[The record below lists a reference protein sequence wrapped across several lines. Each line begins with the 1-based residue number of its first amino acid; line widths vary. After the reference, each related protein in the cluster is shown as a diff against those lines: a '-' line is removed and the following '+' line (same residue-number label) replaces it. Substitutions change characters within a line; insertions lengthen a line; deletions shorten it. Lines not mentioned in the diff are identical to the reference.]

1 MIYNIKTVY
10 ICQLLFGIMDNKYYI
25 CYMNKLT
32 LLLLSI
38 LFSNLTYSQVIEVS
52 YQEQLAFAYVESESL
67 INQWKNDEV
76 IWDEYSYGY
85 PPGEGRIVYTF
96 DFNNMTITLAD
107 TINGEYKFRGEFEI
121 IDIISTWDSETQHM
135 SCVADTPMGDYF
147 YEINTFETEERCL
160 LMSCTNVYKKNI
172 RKLPHLDWD
181 VYNVGVVSTN
191 HGEFKIKV
199 IE

>member
-1 MIYNIKTVY
+1 MKINLYKPFVLIAL
-10 ICQLLFGIMDNKYYI
+10 IS
-25 CYMNKLT
+25 
-32 LLLLSI
+32 LSCV
-38 LFSNLTYSQVIEVS
+38 TQSQVIEVS

-67 INQWKNDEV
+67 IKQWKNDEV

-85 PPGEGRIVYTF
+85 RPGEGRIVYTF

-107 TINGEYKFRGEFEI
+107 TINGEYKMRGEFEI

-160 LMSCTNVYKKNI
+160 LMSYTNVYKKNI

-191 HGEFKIKV
+191 HGEFKIEVVK
-199 IE
+199 

>member
-1 MIYNIKTVY
+1 
-10 ICQLLFGIMDNKYYI
+10 
-25 CYMNKLT
+25 
-32 LLLLSI
+32 
-38 LFSNLTYSQVIEVS
+38 
-52 YQEQLAFAYVESESL
+52 
-67 INQWKNDEV
+67 
-76 IWDEYSYGY
+76 
-85 PPGEGRIVYTF
+85 
-96 DFNNMTITLAD
+96 
-107 TINGEYKFRGEFEI
+107 
-121 IDIISTWDSETQHM
+121 
-135 SCVADTPMGDYF
+135 MGDYF

>member
-1 MIYNIKTVY
+1 
-10 ICQLLFGIMDNKYYI
+10 
-25 CYMNKLT
+25 MNKLT

-67 INQWKNDEV
+67 IKQWKNDDV

-85 PPGEGRIVYTF
+85 PPSEGRIVYIF
-96 DFNNMTITLAD
+96 DFNNMTVTTMDI
-107 TINGEYKFRGEFEI
+107 INGEYKKHYEYEI

-135 SCVADTPMGDYF
+135 SCVADTPIGDYF

-160 LMSCTNVYKKNI
+160 LMSFTNVYHKDI
-172 RKLPHLDWD
+172 RKLPQLDWD
-181 VYNVGVVSTN
+181 VYNVGIVSTN
-191 HGEFKIKV
+191 HGEFKIEV
-199 IE
+199 TE